1 MDHLHSTF
9 AKLRDQQIGRIKFYE
24 SIGVMQTGRRVMMVD
39 QLLSGVIRGYE
50 KGETIDEAVVELGQI
65 MKTKH
70 QWASK
75 FIYGDTHKLI

>member
-1 MDHLHSTF
+1 MPIIADRQL
-9 AKLRDQQIGRIKFYE
+9 QILWEHRSDANWSE
-24 SIGVMQTGRRVMMVD
+24 SDDGGD
-39 QLLSGVIRGYE
+39 QLLSGVIGGYE